1 MSIEELKAEALRL
14 DPAARADLARL
25 LLASLDAM
33 SEAEIDR
40 LWIDEAI
47 ARDDELDRG
56 AARAYPADEVLARA
70 RTRRG

>member
-70 RTRRG
+70 RARRS

>member
-14 DPAARADLARL
+14 NPAARADLARL

-33 SEAEIDR
+33 SETEIER

-70 RTRRG
+70 RARRA

>member
-1 MSIEELKAEALRL
+1 LRALRL
-14 DPAARADLARL
+14 APAARADLARL

-33 SEAEIDR
+33 SEAEINR

-70 RTRRG
+70 RARRG

>member
-70 RTRRG
+70 RARRA

>member
-70 RTRRG
+70 RARRG